1 MNYVLKVTLEQLDAA
16 KESVRMA
23 ANMSERGCAE
33 IDFYCPNE
41 TRFLADTAA
50 LLQRFLHQIEEVAPD
65 GVPLDDL
72 YLEFDARERSTFL
85 EILHTEITINGD
97 IIETESSSRNC
108 PLSLRL
114 LAHQLDLWDI
124 VSEAAA

>member
-1 MNYVLKVTLEQLDAA
+1 M
-16 KESVRMA
+16 
-23 ANMSERGCAE
+23 
-33 IDFYCPNE
+33 
-41 TRFLADTAA
+41 
-50 LLQRFLHQIEEVAPD
+50 HQIEEVAPD

-72 YLEFDARERSTFL
+72 YLEFDTRERGTFL

-108 PLSLRL
+108 PLTLRL

-124 VSEAAA
+124 VSEVTS